1 MARTHSASKPL
12 LSSFAWRNHCVECY
26 VDVRYVPAGRGER
39 FLFGAL
45 TIEFCVDFVHT
56 QHVGCCKIWTTST
69 QAESLKLR
77 LLSSIDLNKAKSW
90 LWPSLHCTLQC
101 DPHIMTWC
109 LASVAC
115 RIRRISWDKRQQT
128 SFLLKTGPFLS
139 HKDDISAIVHC
150 DSSLWTNTQHRTYLV
165 QIAGWMATRAMGS
178 YVQQDSPSVEQ
189 AS

>member
-1 MARTHSASKPL
+1 MAWTPSASKPL
-12 LSSFAWRNHCVECY
+12 LPSFAGWNHCVECF
-26 VDVRYVPAGRGER
+26 VDLRYVPAGRGER

-56 QHVGCCKIWTTST
+56 QDVGCCKIWTTST
-69 QAESLKLR
+69 QAESLKSR
-77 LLSSIDLNKAKSW
+77 LIRLIDLNKAKSW
-90 LWPSLHCTLQC
+90 LWLSLHCTLQC

-109 LASVAC
+109 LTSVAC
-115 RIRRISWDKRQQT
+115 KIPTISWEKCQQM
-128 SFLLKTGPFLS
+128 SFLSKTGTFLS
-139 HKDDISAIVHC
+139 HKDDISALIHC
-150 DSSLWTNTQHRTYLV
+150 DSTLWTNNQHRTYLV